1 MIPAQGHVPV
11 PLGGKDSRVKN
22 HVMRVSLVTGVSS
35 SVFVCIMQLVVPL
48 QVTAPVLQ
56 ASKESSKCEMCLQ
69 SCCGLKSN
77 SLAIP
82 GAIGSY
88 LLSHKL
94 ISDKFP
100 CEYGYQC

>member
-11 PLGGKDSRVKN
+11 PLGGKDNRVKN

-56 ASKESSKCEMCLQ
+56 ASKESSKCEMCLR
-69 SCCGLKSN
+69 SCSCKKQLTCHTWSHR
-77 SLAIP
+77 LLFAITQV
-82 GAIGSY
+82 
-88 LLSHKL
+88 
-94 ISDKFP
+94 DK
-100 CEYGYQC
+100 